1 MLDKNDVVII
11 ELDRPRQLWFG
22 HKAIKTL
29 GALTGK
35 DFDAMDM
42 NNMDLGEIEKI
53 MYCLLLKDA
62 KENNE
67 ILKLEDMEDLLDC
80 APFGVVTEKL
90 YEAITVGMGSMNE
103 GESGKNLQRIAMEAQ
118 SKKKSGTGTKA

>member
-1 MLDKNDVVII
+1 MSDKNDVVII

-42 NNMDLGEIEKI
+42 NNLDLGELEKI
-53 MYCLLLKDA
+53 MYCLLMKDA
-62 KENNE
+62 RENGE
-67 ILKLEDMEDLLDC
+67 KLKLEDMEDLLDC
-80 APFGVVTEKL
+80 AQFGYIVEKM
-90 YEAITVGMGSMNE
+90 YEAINSGMGNLQGDTTKNLE
-103 GESGKNLQRIAMEAQ
+103 RIALEAQKKKGNGPGKNR
-118 SKKKSGTGTKA
+118 